1 MSTPEPSQL
10 SIQIRLPP
18 SFIDPGGSLLTLPCS
33 STSTVSDLKASL
45 VARCGL
51 EVEEG
56 EALALAKGARRLRD
70 GERVGEVFEEER
82 KADPSTPLT
91 LHVVARPSVLD
102 KLRKHAEPV
111 KLEDVASTDPS
122 AVVASAEVAAAE
134 PAVVA
139 GSSDQAAGTGD
150 VSAAITP
157 QTSGQPGSTVPVPEE
172 LHYSPAYIVPPPSL
186 PEPVA
191 STSTIPAATS
201 TPPTPPAAPSTIPVS
216 PYTTY
221 ISHLQRL
228 LPLQRALLLLNLQK
242 AHAHYTRLLTAPS
255 TSTGEGVEDVERMLK
270 EVGVWRIVEE
280 KVALREAEWRKVYGD
295 DAGAEEIGRAE
306 QEFRIVQV
314 GGLPYLL
321 HTPPDPQ
328 RRTSR
333 PPLAAVLAHTRTETI
348 QHCLTTMLQ
357 LLLTMSPGVPA
368 LAYGRATTSR
378 SGAPPVAAPGANPNA
393 PDALAA
399 ARLAQ
404 LGFLNAPPGAIGR
417 PMHPLAQGAQI
428 RRRATLSVI
437 INLDV
442 ILSFLIPLFLLSL
455 KLGFLLWIFGRHA
468 SPTKRMILGAMAA
481 LWVVWEGIGIRRR
494 RVQRE
499 RERERL
505 ERERRR
511 ALRAAARTH
520 QAQQQAQQAQQQQG
534 DGQAGQAQ
542 PDLAPPPQQ
551 PGAPPAPQ
559 PPAALARRAR
569 HPANAHDRARR
580 HRELPSRLS
589 PKYWINLIA
598 AVGLVAEARELGL
611 SPRFIAGRPIAPAPP
626 PPRTA
631 AEKRYEALKR
641 VVRNVGVAVV
651 LFVGTLSPEVER
663 KRKRALEK
671 RERLLAE
678 RRVAAAAA
686 AARAFLDRPPVL
698 SPAPGPSEQGPE
710 GLRRRATGAHG
721 RGAVSDEQLFQD
733 GGSDAYQSQ
742 RGIPSASAPSSAD
755 PSHSHNA
762 AASTSAHTRGSQA
775 APTASTST
783 APALPSD
790 TAPPSSP
797 DLPPSPQNVLAD
809 SDGGADGEDAAEDDD
824 VASATSGDGA
834 TTSDDEERVRADEAG
849 EGLPDEGG
857 ADVDQV
863 VALF

>member
-1 MSTPEPSQL
+1 MATPETTAL
-10 SIQIRLPP
+10 SIRIHLPP
-18 SFIDPGGSLLTLPCS
+18 SPIDPGGSHLTLPSSPS
-33 STSTVSDLKASL
+33 STVADLKAGL
-45 VARCGL
+45 VERCGL
-51 EVEEG
+51 GAEEG
-56 EALALAKGARRLRD
+56 EALGLAKGARRLRD
-70 GERVGEVFEEER
+70 AERLGEVFEEER
-82 KADPSTPLT
+82 KVDPSAPLT

-102 KLRKHAEPV
+102 KLRQHADPVEP
-111 KLEDVASTDPS
+111 EERASTEPP

-139 GSSDQAAGTGD
+139 DSSDQAAALGD
-150 VSAAITP
+150 GPAAQPP
-157 QTSGQPGSTVPVPEE
+157 QPVEQPAATVPVPEE

-191 STSTIPAATS
+191 STSSIAATAAAAA
-201 TPPTPPAAPSTIPVS
+201 TLPTSAASPAVPVS

-221 ISHLQRL
+221 IAHLQRL

-242 AHAHYTRLLTAPS
+242 AHAHYTRALTAPS
-255 TSTGEGVEDVERMLK
+255 TSEGVEDVERMLK

-280 KVALREAEWRKVYGD
+280 KVEQREAEWRKLYAGD
-295 DAGAEEIGRAE
+295 EAVDGVERVEE
-306 QEFRIVQV
+306 EFQIVQV

-321 HTPPDPQ
+321 HTPPDPH
-328 RRTSR
+328 RRPSH
-333 PPLAAVLAHTRTETI
+333 PPLAAVLQHTRTETV

-368 LAYGRATTSR
+368 LAYGRATAPR
-378 SGAPPVAAPGANPNA
+378 SGAPPVAAAPGANPNA

-404 LGFLNAPPGAIGR
+404 LGFLNAPPGAAGR

-455 KLGFLLWIFGRHA
+455 KLAFLLWIFGRHA

-494 RVQRE
+494 RLQRE

-520 QAQQQAQQAQQQQG
+520 QAQAQAQQPPG
-534 DGQAGQAQ
+534 DVQAGQPQ
-542 PDLAPPPQQ
+542 PGPAPPPQQ
-551 PGAPPAPQ
+551 PGAPQ
-559 PPAALARRAR
+559 PPAALVRRAR

-641 VVRNVGVAVV
+641 VVRNVCVAVV

-686 AARAFLDRPPVL
+686 AAAARAFLDQPPVL
-698 SPAPGPSEQGPE
+698 PSVAGPLDQGTD
-710 GLRRRATGAHG
+710 GLRRRATGAQG
-721 RGAVSDEQLFQD
+721 RSAVSDEQLFQD
-733 GGSDAYQSQ
+733 GGSEAYQSQ
-742 RGIPSASAPSSAD
+742 HGVPPASTSTPAGATD
-755 PSHSHNA
+755 VHNA
-762 AASTSAHTRGSQA
+762 SASTSAHTIGSQA

-783 APALPSD
+783 APAPALPPDS
-790 TAPPSSP
+790 APPSPP

-834 TTSDDEERVRADEAG
+834 TTSDDEERARADDAG
-849 EGLPDEGG
+849 EGLAGDVG